1 MPQFDRIRRC
11 ARSVVRHPGRAGVL
25 LAVLAL
31 LVPLAG
37 IRAEK
42 APEPS
47 PYPITPELEFKA
59 GTPKRIVVSAPGDLY
74 PKAYWYL
81 TYTVTNPNDKP
92 FQYLP
97 TFDLLDDAGKVH
109 PSANK
114 TLPHEV
120 FDAIKRREG
129 NKLLEPMTKIEGDIQ
144 PGEDLARDGV
154 AIWPE
159 PMQRM
164 GTFSIF
170 AGGLTGEYVI
180 LKKSGDQ
187 WLPINPKNSAAELK
201 GVDEKDLKTLRKT
214 LQLTYQVA
222 GDEIRPGTDP
232 IRLKSKQ
239 WVMR

>member
-11 ARSVVRHPGRAGVL
+11 ARSIVRHPARAGVL

-31 LVPLAG
+31 LVPLART
-37 IRAEK
+37 RAEK

-47 PYPITPELEFKA
+47 PYPITPELEFKP
-59 GTPKRIVVSAPGDLY
+59 GMPKRIVVSVPGELY

-81 TYTVTNPNDKP
+81 TYTVTNPNDKS

-97 TFDLLDDAGKVH
+97 TFDLLDDAGKIH

-120 FDAIKRREG
+120 FDAIQRREG
-129 NKLLEPMTKIEGDIQ
+129 NKLLEPMSKIEGDIQ

-170 AGGLTGEYVI
+170 VGGLTGEYVI